1 MDIVRNG
8 AIKKRSRLQ
17 DDEMMQAKY
26 LDIGKAQGSCIRTNS
41 TESSAPIPYRINE
54 NTKAPNDMP
63 SNEKMAVT
71 RVMVIC
77 TARALEKGTASI

>member
-26 LDIGKAQGSCIRTNS
+26 LDIGKAQGSCKGQIQL
-41 TESSAPIPYRINE
+41 
-54 NTKAPNDMP
+54 KAVRQYLI
-63 SNEKMAVT
+63 E
-71 RVMVIC
+71 
-77 TARALEKGTASI
+77 